1 MQVFKDTTTRP
12 VCTPASAQSY
22 NAQTTVRKLDLQLNS
37 EIERG
42 IYAAKEKFDNT
53 VKGLDIAELQVHT
66 YGKDY
71 IKSKKLSPDAVMQLA
86 FQVRTED
93 FHFRGIARHKQQM
106 KLLKV
111 SLQARGPY

>member
-1 MQVFKDTTTRP
+1 VQVFKDTTTRP
-12 VCTPASAQSY
+12 VCAPASAQSY
-22 NAQTTVRKLDLQLNS
+22 SAQATVRKLDLQLNS

-42 IYAAKEKFDNT
+42 IYAAKEKFDST

-86 FQVRTED
+86 FQVRFPFSWLCQT
-93 FHFRGIARHKQQM
+93 
-106 KLLKV
+106 
-111 SLQARGPY
+111 

>member
-12 VCTPASAQSY
+12 VCTPASVQGYSAK
-22 NAQTTVRKLDLQLNS
+22 TTVRKLDLQLNS

-42 IYAAKEKFDNT
+42 IYAAKEKFDT
-53 VKGLDIAELQVHT
+53 AVKGLDIAELQVHT

-86 FQVRTED
+86 FQVRR
-93 FHFRGIARHKQQM
+93 FP
-106 KLLKV
+106 LLWHC
-111 SLQARGPY
+111 QT

>member
-12 VCTPASAQSY
+12 VCAPASAQSY
-22 NAQTTVRKLDLQLNS
+22 SAEATVRKLDLQLNP

-71 IKSKKLSPDAVMQLA
+71 IKSKKLSPDAITQLA
-86 FQVRTED
+86 FQVRR
-93 FHFRGIARHKQQM
+93 FPFQLR
-106 KLLKV
+106 
-111 SLQARGPY
+111 

>member
-1 MQVFKDTTTRP
+1 M
-12 VCTPASAQSY
+12 
-22 NAQTTVRKLDLQLNS
+22 RKLDLTFTP

-71 IKSKKLSPDAVMQLA
+71 IKNKKLSPDAIMQLA
-86 FQVRTED
+86 FQVSQCIL
-93 FHFRGIARHKQQM
+93 G
-106 KLLKV
+106 
-111 SLQARGPY
+111 S